1 MNHERAIATQSPGP
15 PRSGA
20 GSCILLSLLIVSA
33 LLLPPLLLFAVFGL
47 FLILV
52 VVRGAPSPDVV
63 HLSGAV
69 SSRLSPRSPP
79 LPA

>member
-1 MNHERAIATQSPGP
+1 MNQERAIATQSPGP
-15 PRSGA
+15 LRPGV
-20 GSCILLSLLIVSA
+20 GSCVLLSLLIVSA

-47 FLILV
+47 FFILV
-52 VVRGAPSPDVV
+52 VMRGVPSQEAVRIP
-63 HLSGAV
+63 GAV